1 MSLTAGRFKR
11 LLHVDY
17 IGRLT
22 AEVIGLPLLTELD
35 TNITTESDVNIFT
48 DDVASVKTFH
58 QHKLGTNVFY
68 VTGMRST

>member
-17 IGRLT
+17 IGKLT
-22 AEVIGLPLLTELD
+22 AELVGQPLLTELD
-35 TNITTESDVNIFT
+35 TNITTELDVNILIDAFP
-48 DDVASVKTFH
+48 SVKTFH

>member
-22 AEVIGLPLLTELD
+22 AELVGQPLLTELD
-35 TNITTESDVNIFT
+35 TNITTELDVNIFT

-58 QHKLGTNVFY
+58 QHKLGTNIFY